1 MSWRLGLVDSAWF
14 GSPWEGRAGFEH
26 ARAIGFESVDLFI
39 GDDPADRS
47 PEQRRALRLELEEV
61 GLVPWALLCTPLGL
75 TDFNDGV
82 RSFHIARARRV
93 VDLAVDLGAP
103 SVMLCPGE
111 YVFQGELLP
120 REWEWARLVDAIR
133 QVGSH
138 AASRRIQIAVEL
150 LPFRFAF
157 VNSLDSMVQL
167 LDEVGL
173 AEVTAAID
181 ISHLWLRRIDPSE
194 IERLRGRI
202 GQVHIADCDGVR
214 HGDLPAGTGTTPFVR
229 YLNALSDAGYDG
241 TASVEL
247 EFPPDPSLMLEW
259 VTNAYQ
265 GARAVLEQAGLRGAD
280 TSEPPPTI
288 REGR

>member
-39 GDDPADRS
+39 GYDPADRS
-47 PEQRRALRLELEEV
+47 PEQRRALGRELEEV
-61 GLVPWALLCTPLGL
+61 GLAPWALLCTPLGL
-75 TDFNDGV
+75 TDFNDSV
-82 RSFHIARARRV
+82 RSFQIAHAMRV
-93 VDLAVDLGAP
+93 LDLDLGAV

-120 REWEWARLVDAIR
+120 RDWEWARLIDAAR
-133 QVGSH
+133 QIGEY
-138 AASRRIQIAVEL
+138 AASRRIEIAVEL

-157 VNSLDSMVQL
+157 VNSLDSMVRL

-173 AEVTAAID
+173 PEVSAAID
-181 ISHLWLRRIDPSE
+181 ISHLWLQRIDPSD

-214 HGDLPAGTGTTPFVR
+214 HGDLPAGTGTTPFVP
-229 YLNALSDAGYDG
+229 YLTALNDAGHEG

-259 VTNAYQ
+259 VTSAYQ
-265 GARAVLEQAGLRGAD
+265 GALSVLEQAGLRG
-280 TSEPPPTI
+280 
-288 REGR
+288 